1 MRRRTAIAAMSSSL
15 LSISGCIGQFV
26 GAENSETDTGPDNKS
41 ESTEIEPGTENV
53 TSERSM
59 DSGLEVPDLQVF
71 NETEN
76 RVTAQLVVREE
87 GKRQFS
93 TKFSLPKDSDSGS
106 VKDYE
111 DIVESKSGSITID
124 VEDGPKQK
132 YNYTNQENQ
141 SLRLHAEIYVDSIQ
155 FSETGP

>member
-1 MRRRTAIAAMSSSL
+1 
-15 LSISGCIGQFV
+15 
-26 GAENSETDTGPDNKS
+26 
-41 ESTEIEPGTENV
+41 
-53 TSERSM
+53 M

-76 RVTAQLVVREE
+76 RVTAQLVVRGE

-106 VKDYE
+106 VKDYG

-141 SLRLHAEIYVDSIQ
+141 SLRLHAEIYVDNIQ